1 MNIRLQRLKNG
12 WSQEQLAEM
21 AGLSTRTVQRI
32 ERGAKASPET
42 LKCLAAVL
50 DTDFTTLQET
60 QTMQPTAQMTQSE
73 TAEQDALEYVR
84 DIKAFYNHLFTVAGV
99 IVALSVLNLVITPG
113 YFWVKWV
120 LFGWGI
126 GVASHAVNTFEVIN
140 ILSPDWER
148 RQVEKR
154 LNKHR

>member
-21 AGLSTRTVQRI
+21 AGVSTRTVQRI

-50 DTDFTTLQET
+50 DTDFSTLQET
-60 QTMQPTAQMTQSE
+60 QTMTTTVQSPPTDNE
-73 TAEQDALEYVR
+73 TREALEYVR
-84 DIKAFYNHLFTVAGV
+84 DIKAFYSHLIMFAVV
-99 IVALSVLNLVITPG
+99 IICLAVLNLAVTPG

-120 LFGWGI
+120 VFGWGI
-126 GVASHAVNTFEVIN
+126 GVALHALNTFEVIN
-140 ILSPDWER
+140 LLSPGWER
-148 RQVEKR
+148 RAVEKR
-154 LNKHR
+154 LNRR

>member
-50 DTDFTTLQET
+50 DTDFATLQET
-60 QTMQPTAQMTQSE
+60 QPMQQTVQTTPTETQ
-73 TAEQDALEYVR
+73 EQEALEYVR
-84 DIKAFYNHLFTVAGV
+84 DIKAFYNHL
-99 IVALSVLNLVITPG
+99 IVFAVMAVVLSIFNLVVTPG
-113 YFWVKWV
+113 YFWAKWAM
-120 LFGWGI
+120 FGWGI
-126 GVASHAVNTFEVIN
+126 GVLLHAVNTFELVN
-140 ILSPDWER
+140 VLSPDWER

-154 LNKHR
+154 LNRK

>member
-50 DTDFTTLQET
+50 ETDFATLQET
-60 QTMQPTAQMTQSE
+60 QTMQPTAQI
-73 TAEQDALEYVR
+73 TATEAEEQEALEYVR
-84 DIKAFYNHLFTVAGV
+84 DIKAFYNHLITFGIV
-99 IVALSVLNLVITPG
+99 IVFLSVLNLLVTPG

-126 GVASHAVNTFEVIN
+126 GVALHAVNTFEVIN
-140 ILSPDWER
+140 VLSPDWER

-154 LNKHR
+154 LKRR